1 MNVNISENLLKIDFD
16 CFKGIISDS
25 FKILEHVF
33 QDELVISDFP
43 SFRKQIFEI
52 FEVVGLDGGGSITD
66 YTKYLNENGKSGL
79 WSVSICSVDGQ
90 QLSFGDYTVPFTMQG
105 IFQHNSICLRQKYY

>member
-1 MNVNISENLLKIDFD
+1 M
-16 CFKGIISDS
+16 
-25 FKILEHVF
+25 F

-52 FEVVGLDGGGSITD
+52 FEIVGLDGGGFITD

-90 QLSFGDYTVPFTMQG
+90 QLSFGDHTVPFTMQG
-105 IFQHNSICLRQKYY
+105 IFLKILH

>member
-1 MNVNISENLLKIDFD
+1 M
-16 CFKGIISDS
+16 
-25 FKILEHVF
+25 EHVF

-52 FEVVGLDGGGSITD
+52 FEAVGLDGGGSITD
-66 YTKYLNENGKSGL
+66 YTKYLNENGKPGL

-105 IFQHNSICLRQKYY
+105 NFLKIFYQILYVTD